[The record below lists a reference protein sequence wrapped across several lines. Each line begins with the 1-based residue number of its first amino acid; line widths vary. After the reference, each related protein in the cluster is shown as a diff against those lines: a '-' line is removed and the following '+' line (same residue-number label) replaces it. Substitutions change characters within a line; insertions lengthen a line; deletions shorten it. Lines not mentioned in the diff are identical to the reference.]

1 MPSASPLTPVRRDAL
16 LALLAL
22 VLLAAPLWAPSLHL
36 GDPTYRYERV
46 EVVVNDTS
54 IEYANET
61 AVPYE
66 TPISDDVACSSGWE
80 VRACA
85 FERLLVE
92 NRTLPTKVY
101 SSNPNDDETGRRS
114 SFEDRYHYVLL
125 NDTVYRVTYVTNSSA
140 PRSDGMYRV
149 DMSLEPASPERVL
162 QRTSMRVE
170 SDDVPPVVAEA
181 ARNGEAHAR
190 HEVEVPETPIR
201 LEDGTYYRVYRIRW
215 SDDPPPIARAL
226 DFFLTYFAP
235 LVGLFLFAR
244 LSENVEVTYVGDD

>member
-1 MPSASPLTPVRRDAL
+1 MPSDDLLTPVRRDGL
-16 LALLAL
+16 LAVLAL

-36 GDPTYRYERV
+36 GDPTYRYERA
-46 EVVVNDTS
+46 EVVINDTS

-61 AVPYE
+61 GVPYE

-92 NRTLPTKVY
+92 NRTIPTRVY
-101 SSNPNDDETGRRS
+101 SSNPNDETRRWS
-114 SFEDRYHYVLL
+114 SFEDRYHSVLL

-162 QRTSMRVE
+162 EHVSMRAE

-181 ARNGEAHAR
+181 ARSGEAQAPR
-190 HEVEVPETPIR
+190 EVAVPDTPIR
-201 LEDGTYYRVYRIRW
+201 LDDGTYYRVYRVRW
-215 SDDPPPIARAL
+215 SDDPSPIARAL
-226 DFFLTYFAP
+226 DFFLTYVAP
-235 LVGLFLFAR
+235 LVGLSLIAR
-244 LSENVEVTYVGDD
+244 LSENVEVTYVGED